1 MLLILDNL
9 DLMPFFSFGIL
20 PYGVIRAATNHKS
33 VMILKTSDSPFV
45 AIQSTNKLTGAGWP
59 NLDGSVTTSWYNV
72 LLVKIYYIHSRP
84 VPHKDP
90 PKVDLG
96 WTDHVPHGDAPVLAA
111 GDHHPVLE
119 VEAEMEHGL
128 AVVDQGVDHLSRLD
142 VPNPHS
148 AITRPRDYHL
158 VIILKTQNWASVTC

>member
-1 MLLILDNL
+1 MKVLTKSNSPSKINPKILCYL
-9 DLMPFFSFGIL
+9 
-20 PYGVIRAATNHKS
+20 
-33 VMILKTSDSPFV
+33 
-45 AIQSTNKLTGAGWP
+45 
-59 NLDGSVTTSWYNV
+59 
-72 LLVKIYYIHSRP
+72 P

-119 VEAEMEHGL
+119 VETEMEHGL

-142 VPNPHS
+142 VPHPHS

-158 VIILKTQNWASVTC
+158 KTEIIFSS